1 MGIINMLSQQYEIK
15 DSILPAGA
23 AQDLL
28 AGKLPQINTDS
39 IFLKQGEYCVY
50 IDKAIRNVEK
60 TQKVGHYVGS
70 SYKGLLGN
78 PIRYGASHKHEYQ
91 ENFQYKGILYITNK
105 RVIFQAQEKGFERN
119 HTKLTAI
126 EPFDNGVRLQYGDT
140 SFELIV
146 ADGRIVNAALKLTN

>member
-1 MGIINMLSQQYEIK
+1 MGIINMLSQQYDIK

-28 AGKLPQINTDS
+28 AGKLPKINTDS

-60 TQKVGHYVGS
+60 TQRIGHYAGS

-78 PIRYGASHKHEYQ
+78 PVRYGVSHKHEYQ

-105 RVIFQAQEKGFERN
+105 RVIFQAQEQGFERN

-146 ADGRIVNAALKLTN
+146 HDGAIVNAALKLTN